1 MVLEVT
7 VEGIGGMEA
16 QLERLRKE
24 IGPRA
29 LAVGMYAA
37 ANEVLNDAKD
47 TKVPIDEGPLV
58 GSGYVTLPDPNDR
71 IPIIEIGFGGAAKE
85 YAENVHEDLEAFHEV
100 GQAKY
105 LEAAMAENF
114 GRLTG
119 IIASRGR
126 AAFESGRGVRQAP
139 GVPTDPNRG
148 GV

>member
-24 IGPRA
+24 IGPKA

-37 ANEVLNDAKD
+37 ANVVLNDAKD
-47 TKVPIDEGPLV
+47 DKVPVDFGTLK

-71 IPIIEIGFGGAAKE
+71 IPIIEIGFGGAAKD

-119 IIASRGR
+119 IIATKGR
-126 AAFESGRGVRQAP
+126 AAFESGRGPRQEA
-139 GVPTDPNRG
+139 GTPTDPDQG
-148 GV
+148 AA